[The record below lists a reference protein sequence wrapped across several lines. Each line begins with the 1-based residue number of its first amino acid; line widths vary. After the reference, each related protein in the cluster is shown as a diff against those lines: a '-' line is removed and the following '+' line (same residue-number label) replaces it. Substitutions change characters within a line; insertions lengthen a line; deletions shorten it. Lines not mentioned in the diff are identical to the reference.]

1 MCSTASDVV
10 IIVPQTRGRLV
21 NDVYYITSPGKN
33 VKTIVTAMGVFEKIG
48 DDDKFTLTGY
58 FESETDDREK
68 II

>member
-1 MCSTASDVV
+1 
-10 IIVPQTRGRLV
+10 
-21 NDVYYITSPGKN
+21 
-33 VKTIVTAMGVFEKIG
+33 MGVFEKIG